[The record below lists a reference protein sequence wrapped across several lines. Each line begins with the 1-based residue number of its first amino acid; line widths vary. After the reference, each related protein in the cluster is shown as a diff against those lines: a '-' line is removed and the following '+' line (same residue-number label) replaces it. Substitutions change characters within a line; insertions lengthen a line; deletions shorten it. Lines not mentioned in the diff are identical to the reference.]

1 MRHLTTYERKASEA
15 PEKKREEGSE
25 ALKQDL
31 WIAILLDRIGSRR
44 EDNRS
49 DATEHVLKIMV
60 VHDASEEDPVDVSI
74 ILEGREQLL
83 DEHQSRPGHGLGEA
97 SGTRSGEA

>member
-31 WIAILLDRIGSRR
+31 WIAILLDRVERL
-44 EDNRS
+44 E
-49 DATEHVLKIMV
+49 T
-60 VHDASEEDPVDVSI
+60 SE
-74 ILEGREQLL
+74 
-83 DEHQSRPGHGLGEA
+83 
-97 SGTRSGEA
+97 

>member
-31 WIAILLDRIGSRR
+31 WIAILLDRV
-44 EDNRS
+44 E
-49 DATEHVLKIMV
+49 T
-60 VHDASEEDPVDVSI
+60 SEYLPFCFIFAFVEEFVY
-74 ILEGREQLL
+74 ILIV
-83 DEHQSRPGHGLGEA
+83 
-97 SGTRSGEA
+97 

>member
-74 ILEGREQLL
+74 ILEGRE
-83 DEHQSRPGHGLGEA
+83 D
-97 SGTRSGEA
+97 